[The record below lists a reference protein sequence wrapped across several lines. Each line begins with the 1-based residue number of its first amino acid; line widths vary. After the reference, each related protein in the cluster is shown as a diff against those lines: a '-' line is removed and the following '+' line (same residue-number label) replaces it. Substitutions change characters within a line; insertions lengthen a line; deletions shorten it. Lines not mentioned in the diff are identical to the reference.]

1 MYVIFDGRSSTETN
15 YDYIRFYKDDSH
27 DAFWGE
33 NKYHGGRGGAGHNF
47 PGVGERPPLRIP
59 SSSFVIHFSSDSSN
73 NDWGYKFVVCP
84 TYGGSVWQT
93 LRFDPSDEC
102 LALTD
107 RLMESSDQLKEA
119 ALSPQELLIALNAR
133 NTFAANRLLDLGAF
147 LDKITLTTF
156 IGSNFNGG
164 WWELLFDTHESCI
177 ALSDRLLESTP
188 ELKEATVTATTLFRA
203 LKSSKTAVANRLMN
217 MGAALDDKT
226 RAKLIGPGGDG
237 TWRALMFDT
246 SAEGIA
252 LSDRLVEF
260 SPRLKEALSAMLV
273 TALETRNADVANRLM
288 GMGAVLDDH
297 ARSHFLGPLG
307 DGGWH
312 ALFFESS
319 PEIVALT
326 DRLMDAYPRLKSG
339 TVLARMLLA
348 ALNAQA
354 SATAARLLDLG
365 AVLDR
370 KALATVLQS
379 TWRTLLF
386 NPSDELKGLCDNL
399 MASYPELK
407 NAALSATT
415 LLAAL
420 DTNRTNVANRLLEI
434 GAALDKTACDKL
446 IGSGDEKDLSGEEP
460 SYHNKG
466 EEVERR
472 WREGRKTWTLLGTV
486 LINPSFSYVTLILI
500 LAQVMGGRGS
510 GSCLLR
516 RMRSAQ
522 H

>member
-1 MYVIFDGRSSTETN
+1 
-15 YDYIRFYKDDSH
+15 
-27 DAFWGE
+27 
-33 NKYHGGRGGAGHNF
+33 
-47 PGVGERPPLRIP
+47 
-59 SSSFVIHFSSDSSN
+59 VIHFSSDSSN